1 MSARPDGRHELPGS
15 KDDQPGRDASLH
27 RVAAV
32 ASVVRCQGRHGL
44 DLALSYRQATHWW
57 EPEQVANDL
66 KLMLLAGDPP
76 GRASLVPA
84 KSPAELRGWFQQYG
98 AEYLSR
104 LAGN

>member
-1 MSARPDGRHELPGS
+1 M
-15 KDDQPGRDASLH
+15 
-27 RVAAV
+27 